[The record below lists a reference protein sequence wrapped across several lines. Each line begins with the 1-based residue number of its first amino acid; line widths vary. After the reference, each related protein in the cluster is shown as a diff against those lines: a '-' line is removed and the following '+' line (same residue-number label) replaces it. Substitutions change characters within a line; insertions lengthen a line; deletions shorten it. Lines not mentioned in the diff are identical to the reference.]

1 MTKIVCPLCGGGDT
15 ELLTNQL
22 RFDRVADVRHCVS
35 CSLIFLDQTSFR
47 FPSDFYEAEYHQTY
61 LTHIDPDM
69 LDPVKHF
76 EKMRLA
82 TRPWIERVRDM
93 LVGGEAVLDV
103 GCSTGH
109 LLDGI
114 RDRAGKLCGHELS
127 RKEVAF
133 CKDVLHLD
141 VADVPLETRFEPETF
156 DLITLIFVLEHIG
169 DPVAFLVNL
178 KRYLKPGGRLVI
190 VVPNVLD
197 PLLAFY
203 RIPHFAE
210 FYYCIEHLFY
220 YSPRTLGAVLE
231 KAGLVGEPTGVQE
244 YPITNHLNWAYR
256 QRPAETLAARR
267 LVPDV
272 DIDDEKMLGD
282 WETFWKGIDGQYAQ
296 FLMQAGYSDRVWC
309 VARRAE

>member
-1 MTKIVCPLCGGGDT
+1 MNRGACPLCGSSDT
-15 ELLTNQL
+15 ELLTNRL
-22 RFDRVADVRHCVS
+22 RFGRVADVRRCHS
-35 CSLIFLDQTSFR
+35 CSLVFLDQSSFQ
-47 FPSDFYEAEYHQTY
+47 FPAGFYEAEYHQTY
-61 LTHIDPDM
+61 LTHVDPDM
-69 LDPVKHF
+69 LDPARHF
-76 EKMRLA
+76 EKMRSA

-93 LVGGEAVLDV
+93 LSGGEAVLDV

-114 RDRAGKLCGHELS
+114 RDRAAKLCGHELS

-133 CKDVLHLD
+133 CRDVLRLD
-141 VADVPLETRFEPETF
+141 VADVPLEERFEAETF

-169 DPVAFLVNL
+169 DPVVFLANL

-203 RIPHFAE
+203 RIPQFAE

-220 YSPRTLGAVLE
+220 YSPRTLGRVLE
-231 KAGLVGEPTGVQE
+231 QAGFAGTPEAVQE

-272 DIDDEKMLGD
+272 ELADEKMMGD
-282 WETFWKGIDGQYAQ
+282 WEAFWKGVDVQYGQ
-296 FLMQAGYSDRVWC
+296 FMMQAGYSDRVWC
-309 VARRAE
+309 IAKVAE